1 MERILKFIL
10 GIMIIAIVAIIIIIY
25 YFLIVD
31 IKSNPPQEIQEE
43 YNIKTETYQNRSAF
57 YLTQK
62 QGATNPY
69 TIFYLHG
76 GSYVSEASVGHW
88 EFLKSIAKD
97 TGVTI
102 VIPDYPLAPK
112 YNYKDVFQML
122 EPLYKDIIEK
132 VGKDKLIVMGD
143 SAGGGLALALLERAG
158 ELEMSMPKRTIL
170 ISPWLDVRL
179 NNPQIDE
186 VQKRDSHLIKQTLI
200 AAGIAY
206 AGLDGIDSYLV
217 NPIDG
222 PLDKLENVTIYTGTD
237 DILNPDVHVLVERAK
252 LQGIEIDLRETKG
265 AYHNWII
272 EKHTIKEKAY
282 RDLITL
288 LQKECI

>member
-1 MERILKFIL
+1 MKFIL

>member
-1 MERILKFIL
+1 
-10 GIMIIAIVAIIIIIY
+10 MIIAIVAIIIIIY
-25 YFLIVD
+25 YFLIVN
-31 IKSNPPQEIQEE
+31 IKSNPPQKIQEE
-43 YNIKTETYQNRSAF
+43 YNIKTETYQNRSVF

>member
-1 MERILKFIL
+1 MKFIL

-43 YNIKTETYQNRSAF
+43 YNIKTETYQNRSVF

-170 ISPWLDVRL
+170 ISPWMDVRL

-200 AAGIAY
+200 AAGIVY

-265 AYHNWII
+265 DYHNWII

>member
-1 MERILKFIL
+1 MKFIL

-43 YNIKTETYQNRSAF
+43 YNIKTETYQNRSVF